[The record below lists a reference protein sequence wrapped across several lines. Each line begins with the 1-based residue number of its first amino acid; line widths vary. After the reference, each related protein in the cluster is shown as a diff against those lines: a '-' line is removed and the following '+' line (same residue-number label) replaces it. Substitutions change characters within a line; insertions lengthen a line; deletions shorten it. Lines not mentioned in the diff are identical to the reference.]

1 MNIRDIT
8 SLVLTV
14 VFIFSTVFISTKVS
28 AEEEVQTIE
37 VHIDQENNKD
47 AMVELIVDGAKEK
60 FVLANLAKGETRTIV
75 TESGKTI
82 TANKDQNGSTTVNID
97 GKDIKLF
104 NFTGDIGADFN
115 FVHGDEVMLF
125 DDISATHSFD
135 NKIMILGGNLTAEV
149 KEALKA
155 TLASYNV
162 TADVV
167 FPDEGNTR
175 TMFISS
181 DELHKPGKNVDL
193 KLEGNKS
200 IRVIKK
206 IESK

>member
-8 SLVLTV
+8 LLLSILVFSL
-14 VFIFSTVFISTKVS
+14 STLLVS
-28 AEEEVQTIE
+28 SKITAEEEVQTIE
-37 VHIDQENNKD
+37 VHIDQENDKD

-60 FVLANLAKGETRTIV
+60 FVLADLSKGETRSIV

-82 TANKDQNGSTTVNID
+82 TASKDQNGNTTVNID

-104 NFTGDIGADFN
+104 NFSGDIGADFN
-115 FVHGDEVMLF
+115 FVHGDELMLF
-125 DDISATHSFD
+125 DDISATHSLD
-135 NKIMILGGNLTAEV
+135 NKIMILGGNLSAEV

-162 TADVV
+162 TTEVI

-181 DELHKPGKNVDL
+181 DELHKSGKDIDL

-206 IESK
+206 VETK